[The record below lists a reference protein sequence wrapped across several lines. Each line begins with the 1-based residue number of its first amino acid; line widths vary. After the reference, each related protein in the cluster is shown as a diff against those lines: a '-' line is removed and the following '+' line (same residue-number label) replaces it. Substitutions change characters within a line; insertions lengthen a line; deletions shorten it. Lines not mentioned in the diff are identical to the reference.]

1 MKTKTPKNRRH
12 SIVVMNVKALKMVEH
27 YHAGDQYEAS
37 EIYASLRRKY
47 ASNPHYDIVLTY
59 DGPFDILFWML
70 GRKRKK
76 QEKEV
81 H

>member
-1 MKTKTPKNRRH
+1 MKTRRH
-12 SIVVMNVKALKMVEH
+12 SVVVMDVKALKIIEH
-27 YHAGDQYEAS
+27 HHSTDDYEATRL
-37 EIYASLRRKY
+37 YGNLREKY
-47 ASNPHYDIVLTY
+47 SSDKLYDIVLTY

-76 QEKEV
+76 QAKEL